1 MRSTLITQL
10 SRGRCTQSASNRYLK
25 QVFCSLLAATL
36 TLSATLASAQ
46 FGDRKPSA
54 LDPSNTPQVLPS
66 ELAFPLHVGSVE
78 KGQLAI
84 TWTPAPEHYLY
95 RHRFSFSA
103 SGIDL
108 AFTLPDGLAMEDE
121 FFGAIE
127 AYFGAVTTQ
136 IDLS

>member
-54 LDPSNTPQVLPS
+54 LDPSNSPQVLPS
-66 ELAFPLHVGSVE
+66 ELA
-78 KGQLAI
+78 
-84 TWTPAPEHYLY
+84 
-95 RHRFSFSA
+95 
-103 SGIDL
+103 
-108 AFTLPDGLAMEDE
+108 
-121 FFGAIE
+121 
-127 AYFGAVTTQ
+127 
-136 IDLS
+136 